1 MAQTRKLDTK
11 TTARL
16 LSIATHVG
24 ALIPLALLLWD
35 YWLYQFGADP
45 IREITLRTGKPA
57 LILLGLS
64 LACTP
69 LNIIFGW
76 KHLIPLRKWLGL
88 YAFLYASLHALTFVW
103 LDYGLDP
110 GLIVEAVFQ
119 KPYAL
124 AGFST
129 FILLVSLAVTSNRWS
144 MRKLGK
150 RWKRLHKLAYVAG
163 VLAGVHFLWLV
174 KNAYTEPLI
183 YAAILGAL
191 LLIRVRP
198 IRQGIMRWRRQLKS
212 KLEDTQP

>member
-150 RWKRLHKLAYVAG
+150 RWKRVHKLAYLAG

-174 KNAYTEPLI
+174 KNA
-183 YAAILGAL
+183 
-191 LLIRVRP
+191 
-198 IRQGIMRWRRQLKS
+198 
-212 KLEDTQP
+212 